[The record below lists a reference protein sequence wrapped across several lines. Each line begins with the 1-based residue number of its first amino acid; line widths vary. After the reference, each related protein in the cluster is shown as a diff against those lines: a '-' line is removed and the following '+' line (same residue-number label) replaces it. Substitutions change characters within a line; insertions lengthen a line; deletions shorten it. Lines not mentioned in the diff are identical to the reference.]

1 MSKFLSHFPQ
11 RNGHDF
17 PLHFSHELLMSF
29 INRKYLRNMYMY
41 MYMYVNNVYV
51 YNVNNVCT
59 QTINKTNKKS
69 DKTQTAVKNFM
80 VCCHTPI
87 FTLFI

>member
-1 MSKFLSHFPQ
+1 
-11 RNGHDF
+11 
-17 PLHFSHELLMSF
+17 
-29 INRKYLRNMYMY
+29 MYMY

-69 DKTQTAVKNFM
+69 DKTQTAVKNLYGLLS
-80 VCCHTPI
+80 HTYFYTFLYKSRL
-87 FTLFI
+87 FTAALG